1 MTGKRNLLI
10 VEDEPEWCDIYAS
23 AAEGE
28 GVHAVK
34 IAENLAQAAA
44 LVDEMQFAVAFI
56 DIGLDVGDDR
66 NTDGLQVMDKIR
78 SVKDE
83 TSIIVV
89 TGRSGTDVLPI
100 TRDSIMRYHAHNIA
114 GKGEITPAD
123 IEEALKTGLEAFEE
137 RNSLS
142 AVPAHTAL
150 KGDLESWIWEDQM
163 MRGTSVQE
171 GVQGLHGFL
180 DRLVS
185 EFLPLVP
192 VKPGAAITKDAV
204 TGVMH
209 GAYWSRSVGA
219 AVVVCFADETRAE
232 SGIEPAKSGR
242 RLLGIYDVGA
252 PLKEFSAHAVSG
264 AVFALSGA
272 SRSSFAQAW

>member
-1 MTGKRNLLI
+1 MTTARNLLI
-10 VEDEPEWCDIYAS
+10 VEDESEWCDIYAVV
-23 AAEGE
+23 AKRK
-28 GVHAVK
+28 GVRTVK

-56 DIGLDVGDDR
+56 DIGLDVSDDR
-66 NTDGLQVMDKIR
+66 NIDGLRVMDKIR

-89 TGRSGTDVLPI
+89 TGQSRTDVLPI
-100 TRDSIMRYHAHNIA
+100 TRDSIMRYHAHSIVL
-114 GKGEITPAD
+114 GKGNITLGD
-123 IEEALKTGLEAFEE
+123 MEEALKTGLEVFEK

-150 KGDLESWIWEDQM
+150 KGDLESLMWEDQVM
-163 MRGTSVQE
+163 SGTSVQE
-171 GVQGLHGFL
+171 GVHGLYEFL
-180 DRLVS
+180 GLLVS

-192 VKPGAAITKDAV
+192 AKPGAAVTKDAV

-209 GAYWSRSVGA
+209 GTYWSRSIGA
-219 AVVVCFADETRAE
+219 AVVICFADSARAE
-232 SGIEPAKSGR
+232 SDIEPAKSGR

-252 PLKEFSAHAVSG
+252 TLNEFSVHAVSG
-264 AVFALSGA
+264 AVFALSSA
-272 SRSSFAQAW
+272 PRSSFAQA